1 MEINMEKVFVSNN
14 GYEVL
19 VKVTDM
25 LKPQGY
31 KNIEFST
38 RWNKAEDPDARHYK
52 FSVNLS
58 EAEIDTLKTIL

>member
-1 MEINMEKVFVSNN
+1 MEKVFVSNN

-19 VKVTDM
+19 VKVTDV
-25 LKPQGY
+25 LKPKGY

-38 RWNKAEDPDARHYK
+38 RWNKSKDPDGRQYK

-58 EAEIDTLKTIL
+58 ETEIDKLKSSL